1 MENNKADEKEKKE
14 PIAAA
19 ASSDTKESKFQSA
32 MKKTKR
38 FTLRAILIILVATI
52 AGFWIYSTMNYS
64 KGC

>member
-38 FTLRAILIILVATI
+38 FTD
-52 AGFWIYSTMNYS
+52 SHQ
-64 KGC
+64 